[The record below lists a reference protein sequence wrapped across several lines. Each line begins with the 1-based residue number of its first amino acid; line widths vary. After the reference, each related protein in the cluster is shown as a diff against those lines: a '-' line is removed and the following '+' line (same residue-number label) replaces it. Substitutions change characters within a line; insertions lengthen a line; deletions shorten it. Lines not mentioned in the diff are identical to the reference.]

1 MPASAIA
8 IQITAAI
15 EHPIRLRREFAW
27 PPQVTGADVTA
38 GFEGLPG
45 RVGVFQGSTLTHG
58 REVSFFVWFGRSHPT
73 AGQLDRANSELRR
86 TRFR

>member
-1 MPASAIA
+1 MPTSAIA

-15 EHPIRLRREFAW
+15 EHPIRLRPEFAW
-27 PPQVTGADVTA
+27 PPRVRRADVNA

-45 RVGVFQGSTLTHG
+45 LVGVSQGSTLAHG
-58 REVSFFVWFGRSHPT
+58 REVSFCVWFGRSRPT
-73 AGQLDRANSELRR
+73 QEQLDRANAELRR